1 MRKIK
6 EILRLKLDAR
16 LSHEQ
21 IAAALGISKGVV
33 TKYVGLASAA
43 GLTLSQVQES
53 DETQL
58 QHRLAGPGKKPHNHV
73 QPDFGRVHQ
82 ELRALK
88 ILFEPENIGQS
99 ILALLKEHD
108 IKPEDIDLLITG
120 KNGDTRND
128 TVYQQVISAIFPTK
142 PVANYKHLCGEYP
155 VANSF
160 GLWLAANILKNGSV
174 PEVLLERAAP
184 NLKPKKILLYN
195 HYQNKYHSLMLLDA
209 V

>member
-33 TKYVGLASAA
+33 TKYIGLATAA
-43 GLTLSQVQES
+43 GLTLSQLQES

-82 ELRALK
+82 ELRRK
-88 ILFEPENIGQS
+88 GMT
-99 ILALLKEHD
+99 LALLWEEYCADHADQQTYAYSQYCDKYNRERLYLSMD
-108 IKPEDIDLLITG
+108 VDSWISTVAEIAAVRFVSVDVEIALKSTSLP
-120 KNGDTRND
+120 GDFHTDPVDRMIVATARKLAVPLVTKD
-128 TVYQQVISAIFPTK
+128 EKIRASTFWQSA
-142 PVANYKHLCGEYP
+142 AG
-155 VANSF
+155 
-160 GLWLAANILKNGSV
+160 
-174 PEVLLERAAP
+174 
-184 NLKPKKILLYN
+184 
-195 HYQNKYHSLMLLDA
+195 
-209 V
+209 

>member
-33 TKYVGLASAA
+33 TKYIGLATAA
-43 GLTLSQVQES
+43 GLTLSQLQES

-82 ELRALK
+82 ELRRKGMTLAWEEYCADHADQQTYAYSQYCDKYNRERLYLSMDVDSWISTVAEIAAVRFVSVDVEIALK
-88 ILFEPENIGQS
+88 STSLPGDFHTDPVDRMIVATARKLAVPLVTKDEKIRASTFWQS
-99 ILALLKEHD
+99 
-108 IKPEDIDLLITG
+108 
-120 KNGDTRND
+120 
-128 TVYQQVISAIFPTK
+128 
-142 PVANYKHLCGEYP
+142 
-155 VANSF
+155 
-160 GLWLAANILKNGSV
+160 AAG
-174 PEVLLERAAP
+174 
-184 NLKPKKILLYN
+184 
-195 HYQNKYHSLMLLDA
+195 
-209 V
+209 